1 MTRSLSTNNTLPA
14 AFVSMPKET
23 DKIKVAS
30 KDFSDVTL
38 ACPLANMRL
47 AVKDLF
53 HIDGLSTAAGNPTW
67 AKTHPTPDTTNSSVS
82 ALIQAGARYVGKTL
96 TDELAYSLNGQNI
109 HYPALYNPVT
119 PDRIVGGSSSG
130 SAAAVSSDI
139 ADIGLGTDTG
149 GSIRVP
155 ASYNG
160 LFGLRTTHG
169 VIPKDNMVPL
179 APSFDTVGWMCKSIE
194 LLEEVGKVLLP
205 KSKMLASDSQANEIR
220 IFVASNLIAASEQSR
235 EIQNWLTT
243 LSKVAIT
250 KGEFDVIAMDTS
262 NTFRILQ
269 GFEIWQQHGQWIS
282 ANSPKF
288 ADDVEQR
295 FKWCKSLSLTQQEMA
310 KSQQQTIK
318 HYVDEIFEQHDL
330 ILLPTTPGLAPLIGQ
345 EPSEMASYR
354 EELMALTAI
363 AGLSG
368 RPQIHL
374 PLFKIDDAPCGL
386 SLIGKLGE
394 DLKLVQLAKQL
405 IHTSKLAPKERHIQ

>member
-1 MTRSLSTNNTLPA
+1 
-14 AFVSMPKET
+14 
-23 DKIKVAS
+23 
-30 KDFSDVTL
+30 
-38 ACPLANMRL
+38 
-47 AVKDLF
+47 
-53 HIDGLSTAAGNPTW
+53 
-67 AKTHPTPDTTNSSVS
+67 
-82 ALIQAGARYVGKTL
+82 
-96 TDELAYSLNGQNI
+96 
-109 HYPALYNPVT
+109 
-119 PDRIVGGSSSG
+119 
-130 SAAAVSSDI
+130 
-139 ADIGLGTDTG
+139 
-149 GSIRVP
+149 
-155 ASYNG
+155 
-160 LFGLRTTHG
+160 
-169 VIPKDNMVPL
+169 
-179 APSFDTVGWMCKSIE
+179 MCNSIE

-310 KSQQQTIK
+310 KSQQQTINR
-318 HYVDEIFEQHDL
+318 YVDEIFKHHDF
-330 ILLPTTPGLAPLIGQ
+330 ILLPTTPGRAPLIGQ
-345 EPSEMASYR
+345 EPSKMASYR

-374 PLFKIDDAPCGL
+374 PLFKIDNAPCGV
-386 SLIGKLGE
+386 SLIGKQGE

-405 IHTSKLAPKERHIQ
+405 IHTCKLAPKERHIQ